1 MNLNYVR
8 TKATVAAFLSLAL
21 TACASS
27 ESEPLPIIEIDLT
40 DSGVAM
46 GCVQPSFP
54 DIQPDLSSSMPPLF
68 PSDAPNGQ
76 TQVDPGDMIEA
87 EITVNAATRYA
98 LVELRDAWSTES
110 MIAMTEVDSPGN
122 RTIPLAFLPDNQVIG
137 RFYMRITLCGLDCR
151 DRSVVFDINPDY
163 NSDYERTLIEDG
175 EIVQV
180 DRTCIDLGETPNEG
194 SGTVVIQ

>member
-8 TKATVAAFLSLAL
+8 AKVTVAAFLSLAL

-27 ESEPLPIIEIDLT
+27 ESEPVPIIEIFLG
-40 DSGVAM
+40 DSGVPM

-54 DIQPDLSSSMPPLF
+54 DNRPDLSSSRLPLF

-76 TQVDPGDMIEA
+76 AQVDPGDAIDA

-98 LVELRDAWSTES
+98 RVELRDAWSTES
-110 MIAMTEVDSPGN
+110 LIAMTEVDTPGN
-122 RTIPLAFLPDNQVIG
+122 RTIPLVFLPENQRIG
-137 RFYMRITLCGLDCR
+137 RFYMRITLCGPDCR

-175 EIVQV
+175 EVVQV
-180 DRTCIDLGETPNEG
+180 DRTCIDLGETPTVG

>member
-8 TKATVAAFLSLAL
+8 TKVAVAAFLSLAL
-21 TACASS
+21 SACASS
-27 ESEPLPIIEIDLT
+27 ESEPRPIIEIDLT
-40 DSGVAM
+40 DSSVPM

-54 DIQPDLSSSMPPLF
+54 DVQPDLSRSVPPFF

-76 TQVDPGDMIEA
+76 ALVDPGDEIAALIE
-87 EITVNAATRYA
+87 VNGATRFA
-98 LVELRDAWSTES
+98 RVELRDAWSTES
-110 MIAMTEVDSPGN
+110 MIAMTEVDTPGN
-122 RTIPLAFLPDNQVIG
+122 QSIPLVFAPDSQVIG

-175 EIVQV
+175 EVVQV
-180 DRTCIDLGETPNEG
+180 DRTCIDLGETPTRG